1 MLYLLIPLG
10 ATLWFGLDTG
20 HGIDFS
26 IFGRI
31 FSDPDFSQTLL
42 PSLELAL
49 GATILAVVLVTPTAY
64 WVQLRIPRAR
74 PLLDFLTLVPF
85 ACPAIILAVGLLQE
99 YSGTASP
106 LINFL
111 SLGLVPVLS
120 NNLNIVSTPPL
131 LVCAYVI
138 IALPF
143 VYRPID
149 NSLRAINTTVLT
161 EAAYSL
167 GSGWWRT
174 FLTVILPNIWP
185 GIISAALLTFS
196 TVMGEF
202 LMLLG
207 PSGCGKTTILR
218 MIAGFETPSEGN
230 ILLDGD
236 DITTRA
242 ASKRPMGMVFQS
254 YALFPHLTAEQ
265 NIAFGMEIKHL
276 PKDVIKRRCAELL
289 ELVGLSDKGRS
300 FAHQLS
306 GGQQQRVALA
316 RALAVEPKVLLLDEP
331 LSALDAKVRV
341 SLRNEIRR
349 IQQQPKITANYL
361 TP

>member
-1 MLYLLIPLG
+1 MSIGGTSSGIVQRAIADVHPPRKSKPTGRRSVGPGKLVLALVVLYLLIPLG

-31 FSDPDFSQTLL
+31 FSDPDFSQTLIT
-42 PSLELAL
+42 SLELAL

-64 WVQLRIPRAR
+64 WVQLRIPSAR

-85 ACPAIILAVGLLQE
+85 AVPAIVLAVGLLQE

-202 LMLLG
+202 TIAQLFSIYTFPIFLNGVGQEDPHRAALL
-207 PSGCGKTTILR
+207 SILSF
-218 MIAGFETPSEGN
+218 IFTLVCVLGI
-230 ILLDGD
+230 ILLVRRRPGGVGKDGQVE
-236 DITTRA
+236 IA
-242 ASKRPMGMVFQS
+242 A
-254 YALFPHLTAEQ
+254 
-265 NIAFGMEIKHL
+265 
-276 PKDVIKRRCAELL
+276 
-289 ELVGLSDKGRS
+289 
-300 FAHQLS
+300 
-306 GGQQQRVALA
+306 A
-316 RALAVEPKVLLLDEP
+316 R
-331 LSALDAKVRV
+331 
-341 SLRNEIRR
+341 
-349 IQQQPKITANYL
+349 
-361 TP
+361 